1 MDGFLPV
8 EPDEI
13 KAAALAGWL
22 LGRDPG
28 VRTVSA
34 GGFLVSLD
42 LYPDVPA
49 HLLEGAYVDGF
60 PVGQKTADKPQAAP
74 EDGVRGAA
82 PGKSTTPQKSTT
94 PRKTARKR
102 TAPRK
107 TR

>member
-1 MDGFLPV
+1 MDGFLTV
-8 EPDEI
+8 EPEQG

-74 EDGVRGAA
+74 EDGVRGAV
-82 PGKSTTPQKSTT
+82 PGKSPT